1 MGADESRIK
10 RYSGKFGGVALKLEI
25 TICDLKIEY
34 FGD

>member
-1 MGADESRIK
+1 VGTYK
-10 RYSGKFGGVALKLEI
+10 RRTERCSEKFGGVALKLEI